1 MTGRLL
7 DRQAKLLEYLTSG
20 GAIFGDKRNVL
31 LDPSLQGIDRGML
44 DLEARFSHEKRM
56 EKIVAVFAPTFGL
69 LGADAG
75 ELVREFAD
83 VCPPQEIGR
92 IENARQFFDFLT
104 AREKRTPLPLP
115 HLLDVAACE
124 LACAEARLRAGAGEQ
139 SETEIVD
146 LPQPAVR
153 RHPGIVLLRAAFDI
167 RNVFESDDS
176 RVPARRDT
184 PLAIAWRS
192 GEPQILELPAEV
204 FDLTTA
210 LENWTALDELPGAD
224 ELIADLTQSR
234 ILERRG

>member
-1 MTGRLL
+1 MAGRLL

-20 GAIFGDKRNVL
+20 GAIFGDKRDVP

-56 EKIVAVFAPTFGL
+56 EKIVAVFAKTFVL

-75 ELVREFAD
+75 DPVREFAD
-83 VCPPQEIGR
+83 VCPPQDIGR

-104 AREKRTPLPLP
+104 AREKRTQLPLP

-124 LACAEARLRAGAGEQ
+124 LACAEARLRAGAEEQ
-139 SETEIVD
+139 SETEMVD
-146 LPQPAVR
+146 AQRPAVR
-153 RHPGIVLLRAAFDI
+153 RHPGIVLLSAAFDI
-167 RNVFESDDS
+167 RAIFESNDR

-184 PLAIAWRS
+184 PLAIAWIS

-204 FDLTTA
+204 FDLLTA